1 MKNYEE
7 LTLNGDDFASLRNDF
22 DCMIQ
27 KLLLMMQQNNSEE
40 GTINVK
46 ATIST
51 VPACVDLGDGNVE
64 EVFKPIITHKI
75 EYTVPVK
82 GSKSGMHDTGKKI
95 VYNKDLQEDKEAV
108 FDRNLF
114 CSICRIRSALFTMK
128 SIPTPQLLIMNQL
141 RILLASQAGRL
152 PHGAAAAVRFTICN
166 KEKAQD
172 ERNKGNVG

>member
-75 EYTVPVK
+75 EYTLPEK
-82 GSKSGMHDTGKKI
+82 GTKSGMLATG
-95 VYNKDLQEDKEAV
+95 
-108 FDRNLF
+108 
-114 CSICRIRSALFTMK
+114 
-128 SIPTPQLLIMNQL
+128 
-141 RILLASQAGRL
+141 
-152 PHGAAAAVRFTICN
+152 
-166 KEKAQD
+166 
-172 ERNKGNVG
+172 

>member
-75 EYTVPVK
+75 EYTGPVK
-82 GSKSGMHDTGKKI
+82 GSKSGMHDTGKKLCSTRI
-95 VYNKDLQEDKEAV
+95 C
-108 FDRNLF
+108 RNLF
-114 CSICRIRSALFTMK
+114 CSICRISQCSFYDEEYSGSAAPNYESTADSPGITSGQITARSSDGSTVYDL
-128 SIPTPQLLIMNQL
+128 
-141 RILLASQAGRL
+141 
-152 PHGAAAAVRFTICN
+152 
-166 KEKAQD
+166 
-172 ERNKGNVG
+172 

>member
-82 GSKSGMHDTGKKI
+82 GSKSGMHDTGKKLCTTRI
-95 VYNKDLQEDKEAV
+95 C
-108 FDRNLF
+108 RNLF

-172 ERNKGNVG
+172 ERNQGNVG

>member
-51 VPACVDLGDGNVE
+51 VPARVDLGDGNVE

-82 GSKSGMHDTGKKI
+82 GSKSGMHDTGKKNCVQQGFAGI
-95 VYNKDLQEDKEAV
+95 CFAVYAGFAV
-108 FDRNLF
+108 LF
-114 CSICRIRSALFTMK
+114 
-128 SIPTPQLLIMNQL
+128 L
-141 RILLASQAGRL
+141 R
-152 PHGAAAAVRFTICN
+152 
-166 KEKAQD
+166 
-172 ERNKGNVG
+172 

>member
-75 EYTVPVK
+75 EYTVPVRVANPAC
-82 GSKSGMHDTGKKI
+82 TILVKKLCSTRI
-95 VYNKDLQEDKEAV
+95 C
-108 FDRNLF
+108 RNLF
-114 CSICRIRSALFTMK
+114 CSICRIRSALFMMK
-128 SIPTPQLLIMNQL
+128 SIPAPQLLIMNRP

-152 PHGAAAAVRFTICN
+152 PHGAATAVRFTICD

-172 ERNKGNVG
+172 GRNQGNVG